1 MQREN
6 LRHYIGGAALVLLAG
21 SITFAQQPTEADQVK
36 SRQRIFM
43 MEGVLERA
51 VSNGA
56 DNMVRQM
63 KAVMGDAPQFTGIP
77 EVRGFRLDGYGVFF
91 DVEVPALRLPVT
103 WPLRYMFRDNRE
115 TMGIVNELRAMMG
128 ESEPRQRERLAQV
141 VRQLE
146 QQAQVPA
153 ALRGTGRIGAAAV
166 PVGGGAQ
173 PQPDPAAYDDPEEH
187 YTREVKAALVD
198 AMIENSGPIAL
209 GAEEWL
215 TVAAR
220 DNVPRDP
227 LIPTDAADTHTVLFR
242 IKGSDLGGVSRRPDY
257 ARGNPQEGRDPRV
270 LDASF
275 VRGLGPWSA
284 PRGPLVLR
292 PPRTPDDGPHKG
304 PGTSLNGNPSLRLV
318 SYLVLCTIPA

>member
-1 MQREN
+1 MLRKN
-6 LRHYIGGAALVLLAG
+6 LRHFVAASALVLLTG
-21 SITFAQQPTEADQVK
+21 SVTFAQPQTEMDQVK
-36 SRQRIFM
+36 ARQRISM

-63 KAVMGDAPQFTGIP
+63 KAVMGDAPMLTGVP

-91 DVEVPALRLPVT
+91 DIEVPALRLPVT

-115 TMGIVNELRAMMG
+115 TMGIVNELRAMMN
-128 ESEPRQRERLAQV
+128 EAEPRQRERLQQV

-153 ALRGTGRIGAAAV
+153 ALRNTGRIGTAAAV
-166 PVGGGAQ
+166 PVGGGAP
-173 PQPDPAAYDDPEEH
+173 PQADPSSYDDPEEH

-198 AMIENSGPIAL
+198 AMIENSGPIGL

-215 TVAAR
+215 TIAAR

-227 LIPTDAADTHTVLFR
+227 LIPTDAADTRTVMFR
-242 IKGSDLGGVSRRPDY
+242 VKGSDLAAYRAGRLTLDEIRKKVETRDY
-257 ARGNPQEGRDPRV
+257 
-270 LDASF
+270 
-275 VRGLGPWSA
+275 
-284 PRGPLVLR
+284 
-292 PPRTPDDGPHKG
+292 
-304 PGTSLNGNPSLRLV
+304 
-318 SYLVLCTIPA
+318 

>member
-1 MQREN
+1 MLREN
-6 LRHYIGGAALVLLAG
+6 LRHYIAGTALVLLAG
-21 SITFAQQPTEADQVK
+21 SITFAQQQNELDQVK
-36 SRQRIFM
+36 ARQRISM
-43 MEGVLERA
+43 LEGVLERA

-63 KAVMGDAPQFTGIP
+63 KAVMGDAPMLTGVP

-115 TMGIVNELRAMMG
+115 TMGIVNELRAMMV
-128 ESEPRQRERLAQV
+128 EAEPRQRERLGQV

-153 ALRGTGRIGAAAV
+153 ALRGTGRIGGPTAV

-173 PQPDPAAYDDPEEH
+173 PQPDPSAYDDPEAH

-227 LIPTDAADTHTVLFR
+227 LIPTDAADTRTVIFR
-242 IKGSDLGGVSRRPDY
+242 IKGSDLGAYR
-257 ARGNPQEGRDPRV
+257 AGRLT
-270 LDASF
+270 LDEIRKK
-275 VRGLGPWSA
+275 VETRE
-284 PRGPLVLR
+284 
-292 PPRTPDDGPHKG
+292 
-304 PGTSLNGNPSLRLV
+304 
-318 SYLVLCTIPA
+318 Y

>member
-1 MQREN
+1 MSTTKKRT
-6 LRHYIGGAALVLLAG
+6 HYIVGTALVLLAG
-21 SITFAQQPTEADQVK
+21 SVALAQSPQTEMDQIK
-36 SRQRIFM
+36 ARQRISM

-63 KAVMGDAPQFTGIP
+63 KAVIGDAPMLTGVP
-77 EVRGFRLDGYGVFF
+77 EVRGFRLEGYGVFF

-103 WPLRYMFRDNRE
+103 WPLRSMFRDTRE
-115 TMGIVNELRAMMG
+115 TMIIVNELRSMMG

-146 QQAQVPA
+146 RQAQVPA
-153 ALRGTGRIGAAAV
+153 ALRSTGRIGAVA
-166 PVGGGAQ
+166 VGGAAEA
-173 PQPDPAAYDDPEEH
+173 PEPDVYDDPEEH

-198 AMIENSGPIAL
+198 AMIENSGPIGL

-227 LIPTDAADTHTVLFR
+227 LIPTDAADSRTVMFR
-242 IKGSDLGGVSRRPDY
+242 VKGSDLASYR
-257 ARGNPQEGRDPRV
+257 AGRMTLEEIRKKV
-270 LDASF
+270 ET
-275 VRGLGPWSA
+275 RE
-284 PRGPLVLR
+284 
-292 PPRTPDDGPHKG
+292 
-304 PGTSLNGNPSLRLV
+304 
-318 SYLVLCTIPA
+318 Y

>member
-1 MQREN
+1 MW
-6 LRHYIGGAALVLLAG
+6 IVGAMLVILAG
-21 SITFAQQPTEADQVK
+21 AVGSAQQTELDQVK
-36 SRQRIFM
+36 ARQRISM

-63 KAVMGDAPQFTGIP
+63 KAVMGDAPMLTGMP

-115 TMGIVNELRAMMG
+115 TTGIVNELRSMMA

-146 QQAQVPA
+146 QQAQVPSG
-153 ALRGTGRIGAAAV
+153 LRNTGRIGAPAL
-166 PVGGGAQ
+166 PVGGQVQA
-173 PQPDPAAYDDPEEH
+173 PTPASFEDPEEH
-187 YTREVKAALVD
+187 YTREIKAALVD

-209 GAEEWL
+209 GPDEWL

-227 LIPTDAADTHTVLFR
+227 LIPTDTADTKSVIFR
-242 IKGSDLGGVSRRPDY
+242 VRGSDLGAFRAGRMTLDE
-257 ARGNPQEGRDPRV
+257 ARKRV
-270 LDASF
+270 ET
-275 VRGLGPWSA
+275 RE
-284 PRGPLVLR
+284 
-292 PPRTPDDGPHKG
+292 
-304 PGTSLNGNPSLRLV
+304 
-318 SYLVLCTIPA
+318 Y

>member
-1 MQREN
+1 MV
-6 LRHYIGGAALVLLAG
+6 GATFVTLVAAVG
-21 SITFAQQPTEADQVK
+21 FAQQTDMDQVK
-36 SRQRIFM
+36 ARQRISM

-63 KAVMGDAPQFTGIP
+63 KAVMGDAPMLTGVP

-103 WPLRYMFRDNRE
+103 WPLRYSLFRDSRE
-115 TMGIVNELRAMMG
+115 TQQAVNELRSMML

-153 ALRGTGRIGAAAV
+153 ALRSSGRIGAAAQ
-166 PVGGGAQ
+166 PVGGG
-173 PQPDPAAYDDPEEH
+173 QPDPAAYDDPEEH

-198 AMIENSGPIAL
+198 AMIENSGPVAL

-227 LIPTDAADTHTVLFR
+227 LIPTDAADTRTVIFR
-242 IKGSDLGGVSRRPDY
+242 IKGSDLGAFR
-257 ARGNPQEGRDPRV
+257 AGRATLEDTRKKV
-270 LDASF
+270 ETREF
-275 VRGLGPWSA
+275 
-284 PRGPLVLR
+284 
-292 PPRTPDDGPHKG
+292 
-304 PGTSLNGNPSLRLV
+304 
-318 SYLVLCTIPA
+318 

>member
-1 MQREN
+1 MVTNSMTRW
-6 LRHYIGGAALVLLAG
+6 LVGAVFVCLVGAVG
-21 SITFAQQPTEADQVK
+21 SAQQTEMDQIK
-36 SRQRIFM
+36 ARQRISM

-63 KAVMGDAPQFTGIP
+63 KAVMGDAPMLTGMP

-115 TMGIVNELRAMMG
+115 TIGIVNELRAMMADA
-128 ESEPRQRERLAQV
+128 EPRQRERLGQV
-141 VRQLE
+141 ARQLE

-153 ALRGTGRIGAAAV
+153 ALRNTGRIGGPTALT
-166 PVGGGAQ
+166 VGGGA
-173 PQPDPAAYDDPEEH
+173 PPNPAAYDDPEEH

-209 GAEEWL
+209 GADEWL
-215 TVAAR
+215 TIAAR

-227 LIPTDAADTHTVLFR
+227 LIPTDAADTRSVIFR
-242 IKGSDLGGVSRRPDY
+242 VRGSDLASYR
-257 ARGNPQEGRDPRV
+257 AGRMT
-270 LDASF
+270 LDEIRKK
-275 VRGLGPWSA
+275 VETRE
-284 PRGPLVLR
+284 
-292 PPRTPDDGPHKG
+292 
-304 PGTSLNGNPSLRLV
+304 
-318 SYLVLCTIPA
+318 Y

>member
-1 MQREN
+1 MLRKN
-6 LRHYIGGAALVLLAG
+6 LRHYIAGSAFVLLAG
-21 SITFAQQPTEADQVK
+21 SITFAQQSEVDQVK
-36 SRQRIFM
+36 ARQRISM

-63 KAVMGDAPQFTGIP
+63 KAVMGDAPMLTGVP

-141 VRQLE
+141 VRQLD

-153 ALRGTGRIGAAAV
+153 ALRGTGRIGGPTAV
-166 PVGGGAQ
+166 PVGGGGA
-173 PQPDPAAYDDPEEH
+173 QPDPSAYDDPEEH

-198 AMIENSGPIAL
+198 AMIENSGPIGL

-227 LIPTDAADTHTVLFR
+227 LIPTDAADTRTVIFR
-242 IKGSDLGGVSRRPDY
+242 IKGSDLGAYR
-257 ARGNPQEGRDPRV
+257 AGRMT
-270 LDASF
+270 LDE
-275 VRGLGPWSA
+275 VRKKVET
-284 PRGPLVLR
+284 RE
-292 PPRTPDDGPHKG
+292 H
-304 PGTSLNGNPSLRLV
+304 
-318 SYLVLCTIPA
+318 